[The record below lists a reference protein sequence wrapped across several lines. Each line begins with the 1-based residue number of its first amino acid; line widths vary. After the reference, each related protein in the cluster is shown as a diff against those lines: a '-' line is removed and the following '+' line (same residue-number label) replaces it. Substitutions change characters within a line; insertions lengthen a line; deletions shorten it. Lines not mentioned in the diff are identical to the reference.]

1 MVLTLNSN
9 VQAAAES
16 VLEGYSGAVVVLDP
30 STGAVIACASSPGYD
45 LNDLDAAMTDDS
57 GSGAL
62 VNRATQALYAPGSTF
77 KMVTLTALLENGL
90 ADADTQVD
98 APGSTLIGNAEVTN
112 YNRTDYG
119 TITVEQAVAVSSNT
133 AFGALSEDV
142 GPDLLVLTAQEFGFN
157 SEIALDIP
165 LYTSLM
171 PDPDEMTVWETAW
184 AACGQ
189 PVGEHASPA
198 GPQATAMQMAMVAA
212 AIANDGKLM
221 QPYFVQAVYNAQGV
235 RSFEASPQ
243 VYSTP
248 MSADTANAITEMMV
262 GVVNNGTGAPA
273 AISGVSVAGKT
284 GTAETNKEYND
295 SWFIGFAP
303 ADNPRVVVAVVIEE
317 GVLGTDESGLA
328 SSRAQQ
334 VLVAALQEEGLL

>member
-1 MVLTLNSN
+1 
-9 VQAAAES
+9 
-16 VLEGYSGAVVVLDP
+16 
-30 STGAVIACASSPGYD
+30 
-45 LNDLDAAMTDDS
+45 
-57 GSGAL
+57 
-62 VNRATQALYAPGSTF
+62 
-77 KMVTLTALLENGL
+77 
-90 ADADTQVD
+90 
-98 APGSTLIGNAEVTN
+98 
-112 YNRTDYG
+112 
-119 TITVEQAVAVSSNT
+119 
-133 AFGALSEDV
+133 
-142 GPDLLVLTAQEFGFN
+142 
-157 SEIALDIP
+157 
-165 LYTSLM
+165 
-171 PDPDEMTVWETAW
+171 
-184 AACGQ
+184 
-189 PVGEHASPA
+189 
-198 GPQATAMQMAMVAA
+198 
-212 AIANDGKLM
+212 M

-235 RSFEASPQ
+235 RSLEASPQ

-262 GVVNNGTGAPA
+262 GVVDNGTGAPA